1 MKKLLVILVSVLAIS
16 TISCKNN
23 KNNEELNGA
32 HKVVVEEVLQ
42 ANAYTYLNVTENGNE
57 QWIAV
62 TRIDDVKKGDTFYY
76 KDFMEMKN
84 FESKDLNRTFESVYF
99 IQDLKRNAEGFQAM
113 SQQPQMPEGH
123 VPVGGE
129 HQGTPNVAQESIEIE
144 PVDGGI
150 TIQELYSNAAK
161 YDGQQILVKGKV
173 VKTNYGIM
181 DKNWFHI
188 QDGTAADDKFDL
200 TITSVEEGVN
210 VGDVVVFEG
219 TVTLNKDFG
228 HGYSYE
234 ILLEEGT
241 LK

>member
-1 MKKLLVILVSVLAIS
+1 MKKLLVILMSVMTIA
-16 TISCKNN
+16 TISCKNT
-23 KNNEELNGA
+23 KNNDALNGS
-32 HKVVVEEVLQ
+32 HKVVVDEVVQ
-42 ANAYTYLNVTENGNE
+42 ANAYTYLNVTENGKE

-62 TRIDDVKKGDTFYY
+62 TKIDDVKVGDTFYY
-76 KDFMEMKN
+76 KEFMEMKN

-99 IQDLKRNAEGFQAM
+99 IQDLKRNVEGFQAK

-123 VPVGGE
+123 VPVGE
-129 HQGTPNVAQESIEIE
+129 KHEGTPNVEQQAIEIE

-150 TIQELYSNAAK
+150 TIQELYANAAK
-161 YDGQQILVKGKV
+161 YDGKKILVKGKV
-173 VKTNYGIM
+173 VKTNYEIM
-181 DKNWFHI
+181 DRNWFHI

-234 ILLEEGT
+234 ILLEEGK